1 MNMNE
6 KNNVKENAETAGG
19 KQITFRAEL
28 ARKAI
33 HLLSLSIPI
42 AYHFVDKT
50 TALLILIPIALI
62 FTVGDIVSKR
72 IKWFGDLV
80 SFFFGKILRRHERPD
95 SPHLNGA
102 TWVFISSVLVV
113 AAFPKFIAMT
123 ALTILIISDIL
134 AAIVGR
140 SVGRHKIYDKSIEGS
155 AAFFF
160 SALAIIIAY
169 YFIYSPPVMFLFGG
183 LFASF
188 IATFVEL
195 MSNELDIDDNI
206 SIPFTAGLVLWIVS
220 SLADNFG
227 ASFAYLLK

>member
-6 KNNVKENAETAGG
+6 KNNVKENAETSSS

-50 TALLILIPIALI
+50 TALLILIPVALI
-62 FTVGDIVSKR
+62 FTVGDIISKKVAW
-72 IKWFGDLV
+72 IGNLV
-80 SFFFGKILRRHERPD
+80 NFFFGKLLRRHEKPD

-102 TWVFISSVLVV
+102 SWVTISAVLVV
-113 AAFPKFIAMT
+113 AAFPKMIAMT
-123 ALTILIISDIL
+123 AITILIISDIL

-140 SVGRHKIYDKSIEGS
+140 SVGKHKIYDKSIEGS

-160 SALAIIIAY
+160 SALAIIVAY
-169 YFIYSPPVMFLFGG
+169 YFIYSLPITFLFAG

-188 IATFVEL
+188 FATFAEL
-195 MSNELDIDDNI
+195 LSNELDIDDNI
-206 SIPFTAGLVLWIVS
+206 SIPFTAGMVLWLVS
-220 SLADNFG
+220 SLADNYG
-227 ASFAYLLK
+227 SSFAYFLK

>member
-6 KNNVKENAETAGG
+6 KNNVKEKAESTSG

-33 HLLSLSIPI
+33 HLSSLSIPI

-50 TALLILIPIALI
+50 TALLILIPLALI
-62 FTVGDIVSKR
+62 VTVGDIVSKR
-72 IKWFGDLV
+72 VVWFGHLV
-80 SFFFGKILRRHERPD
+80 NFFFGKILRKHEKPD

-102 TWVFISSVLVV
+102 SWVMISAVLVV

-123 ALTILIISDIL
+123 AITILIISDIF

-140 SVGRHKIYDKSIEGS
+140 SVGKHKVYDKTIEGS

-160 SALAIIIAY
+160 SALAIIGTFY
-169 YFIYSPPVMFLFGG
+169 LIYSPPVMYLFAGV
-183 LFASF
+183 FASF
-188 IATFVEL
+188 IATFAEL
-195 MSNELDIDDNI
+195 LSNELDIDDNI
-206 SIPFTAGLVLWIVS
+206 AIPFMAGMVLWIVS
-220 SLADNFG
+220 SLADNYG
-227 ASFAYLLK
+227 SSFAYFLK

>member
-6 KNNVKENAETAGG
+6 KNIVKENTETKSA

-33 HLLSLSIPI
+33 HLCSLSIPI

-50 TALLILIPIALI
+50 TALLILIPLALI

-72 IKWFGDLV
+72 VKWFGNLV

-102 TWVFISSVLVV
+102 SWVLISSVLVV

-140 SVGRHKIYDKSIEGS
+140 SVGRHKVYDKSIEGS

-160 SALAIIIAY
+160 SSLAIIIAY
-169 YFIYSPPVMFLFGG
+169 YFIYSLPITYLFAGV
-183 LFASF
+183 FASF
-188 IATFVEL
+188 FATFAEL
-195 MSNELDIDDNI
+195 LSNELDIDDNI
-206 SIPFTAGLVLWIVS
+206 SIPFTAGLVLWLVS
-220 SLADNFG
+220 SLADNYG
-227 ASFAYLLK
+227 SSFAYLLK